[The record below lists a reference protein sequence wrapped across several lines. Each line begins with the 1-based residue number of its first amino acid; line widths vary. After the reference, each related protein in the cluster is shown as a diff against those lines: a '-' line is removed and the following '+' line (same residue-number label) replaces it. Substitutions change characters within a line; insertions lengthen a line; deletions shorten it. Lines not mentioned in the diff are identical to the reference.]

1 MSRSLS
7 LLEAIFAAPL
17 EDSRHVHLLAEPPFP
32 PIVRSAAKGPP
43 IQVARESK
51 RVFSVQ
57 MNESRTE
64 IRSFVIRVDITD
76 PAGQASLTAG
86 SSVKLE
92 QMPTDGARLC
102 IDKYTEKIYFPSPVD
117 AANAKFRVARKSM
130 YIEVR
135 WLSVTLGTCVDG
147 LAGHCAISNI
157 HARSK

>member
-1 MSRSLS
+1 
-7 LLEAIFAAPL
+7 
-17 EDSRHVHLLAEPPFP
+17 
-32 PIVRSAAKGPP
+32 
-43 IQVARESK
+43 
-51 RVFSVQ
+51 

-76 PAGQASLTAG
+76 PAGQASLAAG

-92 QMPTDGARLC
+92 QTPTDGARLC

-135 WLSVTLGTCVDG
+135 WLSVTAYNRDM
-147 LAGHCAISNI
+147 
-157 HARSK
+157 R